1 MRLPQNRKEEAGS
14 IARVAA
20 PDIEEL
26 VVAALQNQVMDG
38 SRAGGGFSFRL
49 FEAERHDGVEP
60 RGSMSRIEGR
70 GGSTARRR
78 RRMSKNSTSRLIPS

>member
-14 IARVAA
+14 IAGVAA

-26 VVAALQNQVMDG
+26 VVAALRHQFMDG
-38 SRAGGGFSFRL
+38 SRAGDGFSFRL

-60 RGSMSRIEGR
+60 RGSMSRIEAKRNAYESGKSASQKDCP
-70 GGSTARRR
+70 GA
-78 RRMSKNSTSRLIPS
+78 N